1 MAWYEEKEIS
11 FEDARISIKS
21 HFKGEN
27 ISYWIVE
34 ECLQHEYKKYNSFG
48 SYRGFYSFVVPAVV
62 KESRKKNKTARRK
75 ALQTLKRAT
84 PFIVWIN
91 SILYKPPTMQK
102 SLRYEKVK
110 ANFEEQKKHNKN

>member
-21 HFKGEN
+21 CFNGEN
-27 ISYWIVE
+27 ISYWVVE
-34 ECLQHEYKKYNSFG
+34 ECLQNEYKKYDSFG
-48 SYRGFYSFVVPAVV
+48 SYRSFYTFVVPDVV
-62 KESRKKNKTARRK
+62 KESRRKNKTARIK

-91 SILYKPPTMQK
+91 SILYRPPTIQK

-110 ANFEEQKKHNKN
+110 ANFEEQKK

>member
-34 ECLQHEYKKYNSFG
+34 ECLQNEYKKYNSFG

-62 KESRKKNKTARRK
+62 KESKKKQNCKKKSASN
-75 ALQTLKRAT
+75 LK
-84 PFIVWIN
+84 
-91 SILYKPPTMQK
+91 K
-102 SLRYEKVK
+102 SNTFNCLDKFYII
-110 ANFEEQKKHNKN
+110 